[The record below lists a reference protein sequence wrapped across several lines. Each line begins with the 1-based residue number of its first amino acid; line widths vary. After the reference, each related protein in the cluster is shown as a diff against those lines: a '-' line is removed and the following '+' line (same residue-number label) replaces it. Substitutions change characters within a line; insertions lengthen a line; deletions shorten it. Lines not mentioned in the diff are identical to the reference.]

1 MSMPNS
7 IASCPRIPWIGAA
20 YWSAVLGAGC
30 ALAVQPVAAQS
41 AISSDANALNGPV
54 LGLCAGQDQGS
65 PQDSVEK
72 MRKALAE
79 STSAVVAGKLAP
91 CCYWEMI

>member
-20 YWSAVLGAGC
+20 FWSAVLGAGF
-30 ALAVQPVAAQS
+30 ALAAQS
-41 AISSDANALNGPV
+41 VISSDANALNGPV

-79 STSAVVAGKLAP
+79 STSAVVAGKPAP
-91 CCYWEMI
+91 CCI